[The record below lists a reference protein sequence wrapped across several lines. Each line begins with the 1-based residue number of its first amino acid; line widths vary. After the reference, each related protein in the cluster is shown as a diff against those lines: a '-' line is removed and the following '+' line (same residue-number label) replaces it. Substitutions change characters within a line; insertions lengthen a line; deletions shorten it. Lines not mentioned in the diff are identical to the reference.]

1 MFSKVAEYYDTINKA
16 VLTPRRRE
24 VIIPSLY
31 FLRTCRLKCKRFVK
45 LQEIDIDND
54 SLLQFACNELE
65 NLDSVLE
72 QLYNEFNES
81 ELQEVARDYLSNSEN
96 YLSGKAVNYPT
107 PNSIVNLSLRI
118 LNPKEKERIAD
129 YGSGIGRF
137 TLTCCFVEPKVE
149 CVGYEI
155 DLEDFLFSKMLSSII
170 ECENAEFENADIFN
184 AIDPE
189 TRFDKI
195 FANYSFGIR
204 ATSEEIQNRYK
215 NVSDELKTLY
225 KATSLDWA
233 FNYAIIRHLKEN
245 GMGVAITSSGS
256 LFNATDS
263 ELRKYFVEN
272 GYIKA
277 IVALPEKMFGGTFV
291 KTNLIVFGYKNS
303 VIRMI
308 DATKIYQQGRRFNT
322 LSEDNISEIMDLFSN
337 DSEISRSVS
346 VEEIKAKSYNLDPV
360 AYIRTEIILENDVEL
375 QSLIVG
381 IRRAAQI
388 PAPQLDELLT
398 DLSDRYACLMIGD
411 IQDSVIQ
418 KSCKSIIEIPEKYHK
433 FILHDGDIILSKA
446 PIPIFKS
453 AVYEAEKN
461 QSVVASGNMY
471 IISVNPE
478 KLNPYYLLSFF
489 NSKLGYNRLDA
500 VATGSTVR
508 SLPIEGLKKLR
519 IPYISMEE
527 QAVKG
532 ERFKKI
538 TQEITE
544 LKLCIDRKKEEM
556 EEVF

>member
-1 MFSKVAEYYDTINKA
+1 MVSKVAEYYDTINKA

-24 VIIPSLY
+24 VIISSLY
-31 FLRTCRLKCKRFVK
+31 FLRTCRLKYKRFAK
-45 LQEIDIDND
+45 LQEIDFDND
-54 SLLQFACNELE
+54 SLLRFACNELE

-137 TLTCCFVEPKVE
+137 TLTCCHVEPKAE

-155 DLEDFLFSKMLSSII
+155 DLEDFLLSKMLSSIFA
-170 ECENAEFENADIFN
+170 CENARFENADIFN

-204 ATSEEIQNRYK
+204 ATTEEIQNRYK

-233 FNYAIIRHLKEN
+233 FNYAIIRHLKED

-308 DATKIYQQGRRFNT
+308 DATTIMQLTANIWVMYLPTGIYVQSLMKI
-322 LSEDNISEIMDLFSN
+322 L
-337 DSEISRSVS
+337 
-346 VEEIKAKSYNLDPV
+346 
-360 AYIRTEIILENDVEL
+360 L
-375 QSLIVG
+375 QSK
-381 IRRAAQI
+381 
-388 PAPQLDELLT
+388 T
-398 DLSDRYACLMIGD
+398 
-411 IQDSVIQ
+411 
-418 KSCKSIIEIPEKYHK
+418 
-433 FILHDGDIILSKA
+433 
-446 PIPIFKS
+446 
-453 AVYEAEKN
+453 
-461 QSVVASGNMY
+461 
-471 IISVNPE
+471 
-478 KLNPYYLLSFF
+478 
-489 NSKLGYNRLDA
+489 
-500 VATGSTVR
+500 
-508 SLPIEGLKKLR
+508 
-519 IPYISMEE
+519 
-527 QAVKG
+527 
-532 ERFKKI
+532 
-538 TQEITE
+538 
-544 LKLCIDRKKEEM
+544 
-556 EEVF
+556 

>member
-1 MFSKVAEYYDTINKA
+1 MVSKVEEYYDTINKA

-31 FLRTCRLKCKRFVK
+31 FLRTCRLKYKRFAK

-54 SLLQFACNELE
+54 SLLQFARNELE

-81 ELQEVARDYLSNSEN
+81 ELQDVARDYLCNSEN

-107 PNSIVNLSLRI
+107 PNSIVNLSIRI

-137 TLTCCFVEPKVE
+137 TLTCCRVGSKAE

-155 DLEDFLFSKMLSSII
+155 DLENFLFSKMLSSIL
-170 ECENAEFENADIFN
+170 ECKNARFENADIFN

-204 ATSEEIQNRYK
+204 ATTEEIQNRYK

-291 KTNLIVFGYKNS
+291 KTNLIVFGYNNS
-303 VIRMI
+303 AIRMI
-308 DATKIYQQGRRFNT
+308 DATKIYQKGRRFNT

-418 KSCKSIIEIPEKYHK
+418 KSCKLIKEIPEKYHK
-433 FILHDGDIILSKA
+433 FILQDGDIILSKA

-453 AVYEAEKN
+453 AVYEADKS

-471 IISVNPE
+471 IISVNKE

-500 VATGSTVR
+500 LATGSTVR
-508 SLPIEGLKKLR
+508 SLPIEGLKNLK

-527 QAVKG
+527 QVTKG
-532 ERFKKI
+532 EKI
-538 TQEITE
+538 RRITHEITE
-544 LKLCIDRKKEEM
+544 LKVQIERKKEEM